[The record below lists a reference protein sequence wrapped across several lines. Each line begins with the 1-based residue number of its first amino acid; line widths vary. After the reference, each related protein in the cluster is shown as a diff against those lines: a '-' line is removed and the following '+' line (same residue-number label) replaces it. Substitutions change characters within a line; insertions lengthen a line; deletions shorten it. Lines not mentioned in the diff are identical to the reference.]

1 MTEKRIVNTVR
12 KENNMQLIQCT
23 KKLADEMKIKVQ
35 KVDAAD
41 FNPLYCWHANLFK
54 IGRKK
59 CVIVMNNATRYHF
72 VIYGVLKKDLQNLH
86 LVFKENLVT
95 NLLLSGMKPEMIE
108 RYLNEDQNI
117 QYAATNNRSI
127 ISQMNDAV
135 FAVEHFFY
143 QESIIDLASLNQYLN
158 ETVMLKL
165 PKYPVEMM
173 REALLEIKR

>member
-1 MTEKRIVNTVR
+1 
-12 KENNMQLIQCT
+12 MQLIQCT

-59 CVIVMNNATRYHF
+59 CVMFMNNVTRYHF
-72 VIYGVLKKDLQNLH
+72 VVYGVLKKDLENLH
-86 LVFKENLVT
+86 LVFKKNLTT
-95 NLLLSGMKPEMIE
+95 NLLLDGVDPEIIE
-108 RYLNEDQNI
+108 QYLNQDSTV

-127 ISQMNDAV
+127 ISQINESI
-135 FAVEHFFY
+135 FAVDHYFY
-143 QESIIDLASLNQYLN
+143 YELVEKKEEFIDLAAMNQWLN
-158 ETVMLKL
+158 EQIMLKL

-173 REALLEIKR
+173 REALIERE